1 MKPRQVLKDDQINA
15 WLGEETRLEGG
26 TLRFDGCLRIDGKVL
41 DAALEGP
48 ALIIGEQAR
57 VTGRI
62 TVEQLTVFG
71 EADVLARVARK
82 AWVAPGGVFEG
93 EMQLLEPALTVDEGG
108 RFQGKVK
115 SIPRGQPT

>member
-1 MKPRQVLKDDQINA
+1 MKARRLLKEDQINA

-41 DAALEGP
+41 DASLEGQ

-62 TVEQLTVFG
+62 TVEQLTIYG
-71 EADVLARVARK
+71 EAEVLARVARR
-82 AWVAPGGVFEG
+82 AWIAPGGVFEG
-93 EMQLLEPALTVDEGG
+93 EMELLEPVLTVDEGG

-115 SIPRGQPT
+115 TLTAP